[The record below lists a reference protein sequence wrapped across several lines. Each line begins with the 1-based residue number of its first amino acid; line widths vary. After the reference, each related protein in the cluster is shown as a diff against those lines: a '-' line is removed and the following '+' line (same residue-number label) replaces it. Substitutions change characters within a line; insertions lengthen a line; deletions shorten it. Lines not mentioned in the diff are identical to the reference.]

1 MALGGCILALSS
13 FGVVV
18 GLRILYTDLF
28 YRSVYF
34 LYFLLVFLVSSD
46 MKSYDYLHSRIT
58 YSFTEI
64 GNCIFCEAIV
74 YSGVLYSH

>member
-1 MALGGCILALSS
+1 MALGGMYTCS
-13 FGVVV
+13 FVFRCL

-46 MKSYDYLHSRIT
+46 MKSYYDYLHRIT

-64 GNCIFCEAIV
+64 GNCIFCEDIV
-74 YSGVLYSH
+74 YSGV